1 MFSLFLKG
9 IKENKQLFIRQIK
22 DKKTEK
28 AYFFVYWTHLSA
40 RKDEKELQ
48 KAGTFTKMTTC

>member
-28 AYFFVYWTHLSA
+28 NIFLCLLDSFIGKK
-40 RKDEKELQ
+40 R
-48 KAGTFTKMTTC
+48 